1 VFQHQHQVIVAQR
14 PHDAGQ
20 RSDLEQRSDM
30 RQQHATQL
38 QRSDVGHQH
47 NVGQRASM
55 DQRSDISGA
64 RQHTNVSQTFIKRLT
79 TILFCSVNL
88 ALTYGYCNRW

>member
-1 VFQHQHQVIVAQR
+1 VFQHQHQVTVAQR

-47 NVGQRASM
+47 KVGQC
-55 DQRSDISGA
+55 D
-64 RQHTNVSQTFIKRLT
+64 L
-79 TILFCSVNL
+79 
-88 ALTYGYCNRW
+88 